1 MQQGA
6 SFGIIRDST
15 LISNRV
21 TLMTRTEL
29 EKLSGVLAYH
39 QNLANRSN
47 DQKLARLH
55 RLVVEQ
61 LGPICKHAEE
71 HLSVLGGKERGW
83 NQQREQRG
91 Q

>member
-1 MQQGA
+1 
-6 SFGIIRDST
+6 
-15 LISNRV
+15 
-21 TLMTRTEL
+21 MTRTEL

-39 QNLANRSN
+39 QNLANCSN
-47 DQKLARLH
+47 DQKLVRLH

-61 LGPICKHAEE
+61 LRPICKHAEE

-83 NQQREQRG
+83 KQQREQRG